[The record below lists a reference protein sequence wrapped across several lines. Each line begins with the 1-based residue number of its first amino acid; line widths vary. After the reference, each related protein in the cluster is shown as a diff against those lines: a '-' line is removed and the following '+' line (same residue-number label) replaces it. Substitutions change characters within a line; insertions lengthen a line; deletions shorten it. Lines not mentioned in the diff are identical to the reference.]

1 MFSHREQENLSD
13 RLAESEVAMYQ
24 KIHLSKQSLGEGYIV
39 ATGVVLAAV
48 LAGQLLVNGLL
59 GLFWVLASCLSILVL
74 IGAIYW
80 LHRLDLDGEQ
90 IWLVANW
97 SALSLGVGTIALFG
111 VEIATTA
118 TLGEDM
124 GTAVLGTALAG
135 ATVTGTL
142 VGVVGSLDE
151 SNRKLRGQNAVLHRV
166 LRHNLRNDMSV
177 VLCMLDDI
185 ERSADG
191 ETAAKAQEA
200 REKIRSVVR
209 LTDSVREANVSLAD
223 PSADQQVRN
232 LSEIVQTRVESFET
246 TDEELSVET
255 DLPKEALVRVSDE
268 FGLVVDN
275 ILECAL
281 GGDSPPPQLL
291 IRIEQERETVRLIC
305 EDTRQTISRVDISA
319 VSAGSET
326 ALEHALGVELWLV
339 EWLVDASD
347 GSMTFETG
355 DECHRISIELDR
367 AREKW
372 LH

>member
-1 MFSHREQENLSD
+1 MYTHREEANLSD
-13 RLAESEVAMYQ
+13 HLAGSGVAM
-24 KIHLSKQSLGEGYIV
+24 HRNMHVSKRSLGEGYIV

-48 LAGQLLVNGLL
+48 LAGQLLSNGLA

-90 IWLVANW
+90 IWLVANC
-97 SALSLGVGTIALFG
+97 SALSLGVGTVALFG

-118 TLGEDM
+118 TLGEQM

-142 VGVVGSLDE
+142 VGVVVSLDD

-185 ERSADG
+185 ERSAD
-191 ETAAKAQEA
+191 EESAAKARQA
-200 REKIRSVVR
+200 REKIESVIR
-209 LTDSVREANVSLAD
+209 LTDSVRQANVSLAD
-223 PSADQQVRN
+223 PSAGQQVRN
-232 LSEIVQTRVESFET
+232 LSDIVETRVESFET

-255 DLPKEALVRVSDE
+255 DLPEQALVSVSDE

-281 GGDSPPPQLL
+281 AGDSSSPRVL
-291 IRIEQERETVRLIC
+291 IRVEQERETVRLIC
-305 EDTRQTISRVDISA
+305 EDTRQTISSVDISA

-339 EWLVDASD
+339 EWLVDAS
-347 GSMTFETG
+347 GGTMTFETG
-355 DECHRISIELDR
+355 DECQQVSIELDR
-367 AREKW
+367 AREQW